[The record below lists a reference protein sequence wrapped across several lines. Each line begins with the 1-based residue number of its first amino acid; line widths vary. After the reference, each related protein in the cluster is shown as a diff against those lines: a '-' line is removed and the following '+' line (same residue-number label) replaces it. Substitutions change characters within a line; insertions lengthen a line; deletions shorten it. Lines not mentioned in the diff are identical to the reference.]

1 MISDGRVAEETW
13 ISQWDFVI
21 CELKTSHL
29 TFWKPRLLPT

>member
-21 CELKTSHL
+21 CELKTFYL
-29 TFWKPRLLPT
+29 AFWRVK